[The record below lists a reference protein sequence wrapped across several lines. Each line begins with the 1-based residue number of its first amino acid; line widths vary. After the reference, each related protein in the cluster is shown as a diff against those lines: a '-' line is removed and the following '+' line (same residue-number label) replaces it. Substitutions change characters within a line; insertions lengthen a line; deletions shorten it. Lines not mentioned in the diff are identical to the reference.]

1 MTCGKSTPPPAFYP
15 KARHL
20 VAPQHKKLLHGST
33 APAIVIGLSL
43 FWAWWDQSFYLG
55 TFYAWNDSTALS
67 LPSFLVGMA
76 VSGIALV
83 LIARNPG
90 AFGKLAAKPQSAA
103 LCALAPV
110 AGSALCI
117 LSAAEGLPGL
127 AAIGSSA
134 NGLSI
139 AILIALWFPVA
150 SERGASSSIIDMSL
164 GIAGGVAID
173 AVMLAAMK
181 PCAAAALSCILPL
194 ASLLIMRFAVG
205 AHVDVREMGRRPAIK
220 ASTMGCGLKD
230 EFFGLGLPLL
240 VGIVI
245 AEIGFNFMNYRFSFS
260 LSASPD
266 AIMGFT
272 FLIARGLGALA
283 CFIAIGLFQVSPRRF
298 FWVGTMLMSAAFA
311 LMPFFEVAGISPL
324 VCNYVNMACF
334 ALVAI
339 FEIAVFSEVADA
351 RRVNPLGPLC
361 FGMVFLTGVTDL
373 GMGLG
378 ALFDAMEL
386 SSGVQSAIMTAVGY
400 AVVFGLFATVSMGQR
415 YLDPSTGAA
424 SGRRIWTEQERRAE
438 AARRKHYDELV
449 SAAGL
454 TSREREVLDLVLSD
468 TTTRSMANSMAL
480 SENTVKT
487 HVQSVY
493 KKLGAHGRAEVHSLF
508 AISTEAASIAPGSPE
523 PHAEVQRPALDSVI
537 GKLSLEFGLT
547 SREQEIFAL
556 LARGYRNKEIQD
568 RLVISPATVHSH
580 TTSIYAKM
588 NLHSRGDLA
597 DLVKQRRDASA
608 KAD

>member
-298 FWVGTMLMSAAFA
+298 LRVGSLLM
-311 LMPFFEVAGISPL
+311 
-324 VCNYVNMACF
+324 
-334 ALVAI
+334 
-339 FEIAVFSEVADA
+339 
-351 RRVNPLGPLC
+351 
-361 FGMVFLTGVTDL
+361 
-373 GMGLG
+373 
-378 ALFDAMEL
+378 
-386 SSGVQSAIMTAVGY
+386 
-400 AVVFGLFATVSMGQR
+400 
-415 YLDPSTGAA
+415 
-424 SGRRIWTEQERRAE
+424 
-438 AARRKHYDELV
+438 
-449 SAAGL
+449 
-454 TSREREVLDLVLSD
+454 
-468 TTTRSMANSMAL
+468 
-480 SENTVKT
+480 
-487 HVQSVY
+487 
-493 KKLGAHGRAEVHSLF
+493 
-508 AISTEAASIAPGSPE
+508 
-523 PHAEVQRPALDSVI
+523 
-537 GKLSLEFGLT
+537 
-547 SREQEIFAL
+547 
-556 LARGYRNKEIQD
+556 
-568 RLVISPATVHSH
+568 
-580 TTSIYAKM
+580 
-588 NLHSRGDLA
+588 
-597 DLVKQRRDASA
+597 
-608 KAD
+608 